1 MICKTATTQ
10 NDKAMKLSVVIVN
23 YNVKYFLEQCLD
35 SLEQAAEGIDHEV
48 IVVDNASTDGSTEY
62 LTSRFPN
69 IKWMACRENNG
80 FSKGNN
86 IAIAQAKGE
95 YILLLNPDT
104 IVTKEAITGCVEFM
118 DTHADAGACGV
129 YMLRTDGTFA
139 PESRRALPTPF
150 VAFCKMSG
158 LSRMFPKS
166 RTFGRYYMQ
175 YLDKEE
181 ANPIEIISGAYMMLR
196 RSTIEKTGALDEEFF
211 MYGEDIDL
219 SYRILKEGYKNYY
232 LPHRILHY
240 KGESTNKSTY
250 RYVHTFYRA
259 MQLFFKKHYSHYSML
274 VSLPINIAIWTRAI
288 LAYIGN
294 QFIHR
299 KVTQETPSINCMI
312 LADSDAIE
320 EIKDILSHKYKNG
333 KHAFLEA
340 NEATLPLGHTSSDI
354 NLDGYD
360 TVIYDTEAYNYS
372 TILKLLNNGNGRQR
386 LRLGTYSTRTKKLI
400 TEEHVFD
407 YDEIKTVQ

>member
-1 MICKTATTQ
+1 
-10 NDKAMKLSVVIVN
+10 MKLSVVIVN
-23 YNVKYFLEQCLD
+23 YNVKYFLEQCLH
-35 SLEQAAEGIDHEV
+35 SLEQAAAGIDHEV

-62 LTSRFPN
+62 ITKRFPA

-104 IVTKEAITGCVEFM
+104 IVTKEAIEGCVEFM
-118 DTHADAGACGV
+118 DKHADAGACGV
-129 YMLRTDGTFA
+129 HMLRTDGTFA

-150 VAFCKMSG
+150 VSFCKMSG
-158 LSRMFPKS
+158 LSKLFPQS

-181 ANPIEIISGAYMMLR
+181 TNPIEIISGAYMMLR
-196 RSTIEKTGALDEEFF
+196 HKTIKKTGSLDEDFF

-219 SYRILKEGYKNYY
+219 SYRILKAGYSNYY
-232 LPHRILHY
+232 LPVRILHY
-240 KGESTNKSTY
+240 KGESTNKSSY

-259 MQLFFKKHYSHYSML
+259 MQLFFKKHYSHYSLL
-274 VSLPINIAIWTRAI
+274 VSLPINIAIWTRAL

-299 KVTQETPSINCMI
+299 KVTQETPTINCLV
-312 LADSDAIE
+312 LADSGAIE
-320 EIKDILSHKYKNG
+320 EIRDILANKHKNG
-333 KHAFLEA
+333 RHAFLEA
-340 NEATLPLGHTSSDI
+340 NEAMLPLGHTDDKV
-354 NLDGYD
+354 NLEGYD
-360 TVIYDTEAYNYS
+360 TVIYDTEAYSYS
-372 TILKLLNNGNGRQR
+372 TILRLLDSGNGRQR
-386 LRLGTYSTRTKKLI
+386 PRLGTYSTKTKKLI
-400 TEEHVFD
+400 TENTVFD
-407 YDEIKTVQ
+407 YENIKSNR

>member
-1 MICKTATTQ
+1 
-10 NDKAMKLSVVIVN
+10 MKLSVVIVN
-23 YNVKYFLEQCLD
+23 YNVKHFLEQCLN
-35 SLEQAAEGIDHEV
+35 SLEQAAAGIDHEI
-48 IVVDNASTDGSTEY
+48 IVVDNASTDDSTEY
-62 LTSRFPN
+62 ITSRFPN

-158 LSRMFPKS
+158 LSKLFPKS

-181 ANPIEIISGAYMMLR
+181 INPIEIISGAYMMLR
-196 RSTIEKTGALDEEFF
+196 HSTIEKTGMLDETFF

-219 SYRILKEGYKNYY
+219 SYRILKDGYKNYY
-232 LPHRILHY
+232 LPLRILHY

-274 VSLPINIAIWTRAI
+274 VSLPINMAIWTRAM

-294 QFIHR
+294 QFVHR
-299 KVTQETPSINCMI
+299 KAVQENNDTNCLVLGSCDTIAEVKEI
-312 LADSDAIE
+312 LQ
-320 EIKDILSHKYKNG
+320 LQLKNG
-333 KHAFLEA
+333 KHLFI
-340 NEATLPLGHTSSDI
+340 EATEETMPQGHTDGHI

-360 TVIYDTEAYNYS
+360 TVIYDTEAYGYS
-372 TILKLLNNGNGRQR
+372 TILKLLNSGNGHQR
-386 LRLGTYSTRTKKLI
+386 PRLGTYSTRTKKLI
-400 TEEHVFD
+400 TEEQVFD
-407 YDEIKTVQ
+407 YDDIIAKQ

>member
-1 MICKTATTQ
+1 
-10 NDKAMKLSVVIVN
+10 MKLSVVIVN
-23 YNVKYFLEQCLD
+23 YNVKHFLEQCLH
-35 SLEQAAEGIDHEV
+35 SLEQAAVGIDHEV

-62 LTSRFPN
+62 ITTRFPS

-104 IVTKEAITGCVEFM
+104 IVTKEAIEGCVEFM

-150 VAFCKMSG
+150 VSFCKMSG
-158 LSRMFPKS
+158 LSKLFPKS

-175 YLDKEE
+175 YLDKEDT
-181 ANPIEIISGAYMMLR
+181 NPIEIISGAYMMLR
-196 RSTIEKTGALDEEFF
+196 HKTIKKTGALDEDFF

-219 SYRILKEGYKNYY
+219 SYRILKAGYNNYY
-232 LPHRILHY
+232 LPLRILHY
-240 KGESTNKSTY
+240 KGESTNKSSY

-259 MQLFFKKHYSHYSML
+259 MQLFFKKHYSHYSL
-274 VSLPINIAIWTRAI
+274 FVSLPINIAIWTRAL

-299 KVTQETPSINCMI
+299 KVTQEPPAINCMVLAQSDATNEIREI
-312 LADSDAIE
+312 LAC
-320 EIKDILSHKYKNG
+320 KLKNG

-340 NEATLPLGHTSSDI
+340 NEAIMPHGHISDSV
-354 NLDGYD
+354 NLEGYD
-360 TVIYDTEAYNYS
+360 TVIYDTEAYSYN
-372 TILKLLNNGNGRQR
+372 TILKLLNTGNGRQR
-386 LRLGTYSTRTKKLI
+386 PRLGTYSTTTKKLI
-400 TEEHVFD
+400 TEDLVFD
-407 YDEIKTVQ
+407 YESIKSNR

>member
-166 RTFGRYYMQ
+166 RTFGRYYML

-312 LADSDAIE
+312 LANSDAIE
-320 EIKDILSHKYKNG
+320 EIKDILAHKYKNG

-360 TVIYDTEAYNYS
+360 TVIYDTEAYSYS

-386 LRLGTYSTRTKKLI
+386 PRLGTYSTRTKKLI

>member
-1 MICKTATTQ
+1 MRST
-10 NDKAMKLSVVIVN
+10 MKLSVVIVN
-23 YNVKYFLEQCLD
+23 YNVKYFLEQCLN
-35 SLEQAAEGIDHEV
+35 SLEQAAIDIDHEV

-62 LTSRFPN
+62 ITSRFPN

-104 IVTKEAITGCVEFM
+104 IVTKEAIEGCVEFM

-158 LSRMFPKS
+158 LSKLFPQSHKL
-166 RTFGRYYMQ
+166 GRYYMQ
-175 YLDKEE
+175 YLNKEE
-181 ANPIEIISGAYMMLR
+181 VNQIEIISGAYMMLR
-196 RSTIEKTGALDEEFF
+196 RSTIEKTGALDEKFF

-219 SYRILKEGYKNYY
+219 SYRILKEGYNNYY
-232 LPHRILHY
+232 LPYRILHY

-259 MQLFFKKHYSHYSML
+259 MQLFFKKHYSYYSL
-274 VSLPINIAIWTRAI
+274 FVSLPINLAIWTRAM
-288 LAYIGN
+288 LAYVGN

-299 KVTQETPSINCMI
+299 KAKQKAPDINCYVFGSNSTIAQIKEI
-312 LADSDAIE
+312 LQ
-320 EIKDILSHKYKNG
+320 YKPG
-333 KHAFLEA
+333 KHIFID
-340 NEATLPLGHTSSDI
+340 ATEETMPLGHTSDNI
-354 NLDGYD
+354 NLEGYN
-360 TVIYDTEAYNYS
+360 TIVYDTESYNYG
-372 TILKLLNNGNGRQR
+372 TILRLLNTETGHR
-386 LRLGTYSTRTKKLI
+386 LRLGTYSSRTKKLI
-400 TEEHVFD
+400 TEEQVFD
-407 YDEIKTVQ
+407 YEEIISKR

>member
-1 MICKTATTQ
+1 
-10 NDKAMKLSVVIVN
+10 MKLSVVIVN
-23 YNVKYFLEQCLD
+23 YNVKHFLEQCLN
-35 SLEQAAEGIDHEV
+35 SLEQAAAGIDHEI
-48 IVVDNASTDGSTEY
+48 IVVDNASTDDSTEY
-62 LTSRFPN
+62 ITSRFPN

-158 LSRMFPKS
+158 LSKLFPKS

-181 ANPIEIISGAYMMLR
+181 INPIEIISGAYMMLR
-196 RSTIEKTGALDEEFF
+196 HSTIEKTGMLDETFF

-219 SYRILKEGYKNYY
+219 SYRILKDGYKNYY
-232 LPHRILHY
+232 LPLRILHY

-274 VSLPINIAIWTRAI
+274 VSLPINMAIWTRAM

-294 QFIHR
+294 QFVHR
-299 KVTQETPSINCMI
+299 KAVQENNDTNCLVLGSCDTIAEVKEI
-312 LADSDAIE
+312 L
-320 EIKDILSHKYKNG
+320 KLQLKNG
-333 KHAFLEA
+333 KHMFI
-340 NEATLPLGHTSSDI
+340 EATEETMPQGHTGGHI

-360 TVIYDTEAYNYS
+360 TVIYDTEAYSYS
-372 TILKLLNNGNGRQR
+372 TILKLLNNGNGHQR
-386 LRLGTYSTRTKKLI
+386 PRLGTYSTRTKKLI
-400 TEEHVFD
+400 TEEQVFD
-407 YDEIKTVQ
+407 YDDIIAKQ

>member
-1 MICKTATTQ
+1 
-10 NDKAMKLSVVIVN
+10 MKLSVVIVN
-23 YNVKYFLEQCLD
+23 YNVKYFLEQCLH
-35 SLEQAAEGIDHEV
+35 SLEQAATGIDHEV

-62 LTSRFPN
+62 ITARFPN
-69 IKWMACRENNG
+69 VKWMACRENNG

-95 YILLLNPDT
+95 YILMLNPDT
-104 IVTKEAITGCVEFM
+104 IVTKEAIAGCIEYM
-118 DTHADAGACGV
+118 DNNAGAGACGV

-158 LSRMFPKS
+158 LSKMFPKS
-166 RTFGRYYMQ
+166 HTFGRYYMQ
-175 YLDKEE
+175 YLDKNE
-181 ANPIEIISGAYMMLR
+181 ANPIEIISGAYMMVR
-196 RSTIEKTGALDEEFF
+196 HKTIKKTGALDEDFF

-219 SYRILKEGYKNYY
+219 SYRILKGGYTNHY
-232 LPHRILHY
+232 LPLRILHY

-259 MQLFFKKHYSHYSML
+259 MQLFFKKHYSHYSLL

-299 KVTQETPSINCMI
+299 KAAQDTPAINCI
-312 LADSDAIE
+312 VLGSKETITE
-320 EIKDILSHKYKNG
+320 VKELFQEKLKNG
-333 KHAFLEA
+333 KHAFV
-340 NEATLPLGHTSSDI
+340 EATEETAPQGHT
-354 NLDGYD
+354 DGKIDLNGYN
-360 TVIYDTEAYNYS
+360 TVVYDTEAYSYS
-372 TILKLLNNGNGRQR
+372 TILQLLNNGNRQK
-386 LRLGTYSTRTKKLI
+386 LRLGTYSSKTRKLI
-400 TEEHVFD
+400 TEEQVFD
-407 YDEIKTVQ
+407 YDETISRR

>member
-1 MICKTATTQ
+1 
-10 NDKAMKLSVVIVN
+10 MKLSVVIVN

-320 EIKDILSHKYKNG
+320 EIKDILAHEYKNG

-340 NEATLPLGHTSSDI
+340 NEATLPLGHTSIDI

-360 TVIYDTEAYNYS
+360 TVIYDTEAYSYS

-386 LRLGTYSTRTKKLI
+386 PRLGTYSTRTKKLI